1 MCFKYFSVDQ
11 HSYAR
16 SAKHPANQCA
26 FFKIFLF
33 FLLCFLKIFLRNGLI
48 FIFGNLHADCPE
60 NIDTFLP
67 FCFFFLPD
75 QECSHLFIVRFIT
88 NLIQK
93 CIYIIFHVN
102 LRSITH
108 ISYLAYIFWKFVFH
122 NTLTSFCI
130 FCSLGYRII
139 WKTLFLSLC
148 VY

>member
-1 MCFKYFSVDQ
+1 MGIEYLRIYH
-11 HSYAR
+11 HSHAR
-16 SAKHPANQCA
+16 SAEHPANHRTI
-26 FFKIFLF
+26 FKIFLF
-33 FLLCFLKIFLRNGLI
+33 LLLCFFKILLWNDFI
-48 FIFGNLHADCPE
+48 FITGKFHADRAK
-60 NIDTFLP
+60 NIETLLS
-67 FCFFFLPD
+67 FCYFFFTD
-75 QECSHLFIVRFIT
+75 QKCTCLFLICFIT

-108 ISYLAYIFWKFVFH
+108 ISYLTYIFWKFVFH

-139 WKTLFLSLC
+139 WKAHFLSLC